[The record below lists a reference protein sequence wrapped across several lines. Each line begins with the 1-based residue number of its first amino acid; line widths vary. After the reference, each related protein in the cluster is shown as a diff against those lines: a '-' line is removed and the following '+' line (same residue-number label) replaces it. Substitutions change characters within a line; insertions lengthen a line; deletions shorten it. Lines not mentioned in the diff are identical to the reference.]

1 MISSQSSDEVAIVC
15 IGKRKRS
22 NVIADSDSEV
32 GKTHLRK
39 LTVDQID
46 KDEVKFIQDD
56 ADGFYGL
63 ADEANSKS

>member
-1 MISSQSSDEVAIVC
+1 MNSSQESEEAQIVC

-39 LTVDQID
+39 LTVDQLD
-46 KDEVKFIQDD
+46 KDEVTFIQNGVDQVVEED
-56 ADGFYGL
+56 QND
-63 ADEANSKS
+63 SKF